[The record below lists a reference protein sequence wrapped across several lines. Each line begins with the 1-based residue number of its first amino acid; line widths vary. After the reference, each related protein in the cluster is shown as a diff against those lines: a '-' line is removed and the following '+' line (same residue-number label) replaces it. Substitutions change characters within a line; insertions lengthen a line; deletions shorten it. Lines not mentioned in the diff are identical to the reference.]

1 MSTGNKVLFQ
11 FFCDHCL
18 YPYEITMKL
27 TDLEKYDKGNEKI
40 ECPECKEP
48 LRKLICPPRRIQI
61 R

>member
-1 MSTGNKVLFQ
+1 MPIYQ
-11 FFCDHCL
+11 FFCSKCFQ
-18 YPYEITMKL
+18 PYEITMKL
-27 TDLEKYDKGNEKI
+27 IDLEKYDKGNEKI